1 MGERK
6 RILFVEDDPVLL
18 DHLRASMADM
28 APVWA
33 MSFVDSGE
41 AALEAFEKSPFHA
54 VVSDLW
60 MPGMN
65 GAQLLQ
71 KIMVRYP
78 ATLRFVLSGCD
89 DRNLTTDVVDRAHQF
104 LGKPC
109 DPAFL
114 KSVLRRTFHL
124 GSQVHNAHARELV
137 ARIGR
142 LPSVPALYQEITRLM
157 GSERATLEDLG
168 AAIGRDMAM
177 TAMILKLSNSAFFS
191 PRQTVSTPAEAVSIL
206 GIDLLRSLVLA
217 HGLFS
222 QAGGFRYPSFG
233 LAHLWR
239 HSVAVASA
247 TKQIAEAQGLGR
259 SASAEYFTAGLLH
272 DVGIL
277 VLASRFPEEYAQVLD
292 LGRSGGSDLET
303 AEYHVLGA
311 THGEVGG
318 YLLGLWGLPHAV
330 VQAAAWHHQPA
341 LQDTAAFT
349 PALGVHIADSLLSA
363 DPEHEIFST
372 ARLDEAYLKG
382 LGLRERVPAW
392 ASAIEPDPA
401 GLRDLIT

>member
-18 DHLRASMADM
+18 DLLRESMADM

-41 AALEAFEKSPFHA
+41 AALVAFEKSPFHA

-71 KIMVRYP
+71 KVMVRYP
-78 ATLRFVLSGCD
+78 ATLRFVLSGCA
-89 DRNLTTDVVDRAHQF
+89 DRSLATAVVDRAHQV
-104 LGKPC
+104 LCKPC

-124 GSQVHNAHARELV
+124 GSQVHNDHARELV

-168 AAIGRDMAM
+168 AAIGRDIAM

-191 PRQTVSTPAEAVSIL
+191 LRQDMVTKADKTRLGADAQIDYDIL
-206 GIDLLRSLVLA
+206 RNALDLELMRHESLLPWQYSPIFYNQIFTNS
-217 HGLFS
+217 L
-222 QAGGFRYPSFG
+222 
-233 LAHLWR
+233 
-239 HSVAVASA
+239 HSLL
-247 TKQIAEAQGLGR
+247 TKQH
-259 SASAEYFTAGLLH
+259 ASL
-272 DVGIL
+272 DV
-277 VLASRFPEEYAQVLD
+277 RM
-292 LGRSGGSDLET
+292 
-303 AEYHVLGA
+303 
-311 THGEVGG
+311 
-318 YLLGLWGLPHAV
+318 
-330 VQAAAWHHQPA
+330 
-341 LQDTAAFT
+341 
-349 PALGVHIADSLLSA
+349 
-363 DPEHEIFST
+363 
-372 ARLDEAYLKG
+372 K
-382 LGLRERVPAW
+382 
-392 ASAIEPDPA
+392 SAIERAKAIPGLVKQAKANLQTPPQIYTETAVKQRPGILDFYRVDLPKLIEAAPA
-401 GLRDLIT
+401 DMKSRFQAESSKAVAALEDYQSFLQTQLLPKSTGNFRLGEQAHSRLLTLTSEFSIPAQELVEDDEDAHR